1 MKLPSLLSAY
11 KWRLLGI
18 IGLSVALGVFLLVR
32 CSDRAQDNA
41 IATATEKGRAEQQ
54 ADDLTETLHRTLE
67 AANAD
72 EKQRRDADARHD
84 LCVRHARNPDDC

>member
-1 MKLPSLLSAY
+1 MKLTNIFSAY

-18 IGLSVALGVFLLVR
+18 IGLSAALGIFLLVR
-32 CSDRAQDNA
+32 CSDRAQDKA
-41 IATATEKGRAEQQ
+41 ITTATEKGRAEQQ
-54 ADDLTETLHRTLE
+54 ADDLTETLNRTLE

>member
-1 MKLPSLLSAY
+1 MKLHSLLAPT

-18 IGLSVALGVFLLVR
+18 LGLSAALALFLLVR
-32 CSDRAQDNA
+32 CSDRAQDKA
-41 IATATEKGRAEQQ
+41 ITTATEKGRAEQQ
-54 ADDLTETLHRTLE
+54 ADDLTETLNRTLE

-84 LCVRHARNPDDC
+84 LCVQHARNPEDC